1 MDRRPQDRDRVDE
14 SDTRW
19 DRLMTL
25 LEPIHESAAMTARR
39 LSRTTGEGDDLYQEA
54 LLRAFRK
61 LPSLRDES
69 RFRSWFFAVLL
80 SLHRS
85 RSRRAFW
92 KRFLPL
98 DEASSERT
106 MPVWSVTDQDEAA
119 RADRASKAL
128 ALLPAVQREAIVL
141 FEMNRFSIAEI
152 AQLQNVSESAVKS
165 RLARGRER
173 LRGAYRR
180 LGRTEVASERPK
192 LQFERTPR

>member
-1 MDRRPQDRDRVDE
+1 
-14 SDTRW
+14 
-19 DRLMTL
+19 
-25 LEPIHESAAMTARR
+25 
-39 LSRTTGEGDDLYQEA
+39 
-54 LLRAFRK
+54 
-61 LPSLRDES
+61 
-69 RFRSWFFAVLL
+69 
-80 SLHRS
+80 
-85 RSRRAFW
+85 
-92 KRFLPL
+92 
-98 DEASSERT
+98 

>member
-1 MDRRPQDRDRVDE
+1 
-14 SDTRW
+14 
-19 DRLMTL
+19 MTL
-25 LEPIHESAAMTARR
+25 LEPIHESAVMTARR
-39 LSRTTGEGDDLYQEA
+39 LSRTTGDGDDLYQEA
-54 LLRAFRK
+54 LLQAFRK
-61 LPSLRDES
+61 LPSVRDES

-85 RSRRAFW
+85 RNRRAFW

-98 DEASSERT
+98 DKAFSERT
-106 MPVWSVTDQDEAA
+106 MPVSSATDRDEAA

-141 FEMNRFSIAEI
+141 FEMNRFSVAEV

-180 LGRTEVASERPK
+180 MERTEVASERPK

>member
-1 MDRRPQDRDRVDE
+1 
-14 SDTRW
+14 
-19 DRLMTL
+19 MTL
-25 LEPIHESAAMTARR
+25 LEPIHESAVMTARR
-39 LSRTTGEGDDLYQEA
+39 LSRTSGEGDDLYQEA
-54 LLRAFRK
+54 LLQAFRK

-85 RSRRAFW
+85 HSRRAFW

-98 DEASSERT
+98 EESSSEHV
-106 MPVWSVTDQDEAA
+106 MPGWSATEQDEAA

-141 FEMNRFSIAEI
+141 FEMNRYSIAEI

-165 RLARGRER
+165 RLARARER

-180 LGRTEVASERPK
+180 MERTEVASERPK